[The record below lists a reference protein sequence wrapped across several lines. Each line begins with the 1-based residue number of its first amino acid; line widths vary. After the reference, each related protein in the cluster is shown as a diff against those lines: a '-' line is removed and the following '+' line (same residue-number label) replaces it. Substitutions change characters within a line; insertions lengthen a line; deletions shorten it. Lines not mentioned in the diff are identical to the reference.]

1 MKKQGFTLI
10 ELIGTIVLISVM
22 ALIIV
27 PGVSRI
33 IKQSEINAANQEKE
47 NIILS
52 AKNWVLDNKNSIP
65 KLYNSYMSVYVSDL
79 INKGYIDKEN
89 LSYNG
94 CVRIT
99 NKRGA
104 NQKRDVLKY
113 DYIENISN
121 CTNYVPLDD
130 SDLCELQIDPAPAIF
145 NGKNWCRTPI
155 KVTLHNNSPEAVTN
169 LGIYK
174 DNKKIA
180 DDEININSL
189 KNGENVF
196 YGKVTNNRENYSCV
210 KRLNYDNTGP
220 VITDKST
227 NSGSVATIKFSVED
241 LLSGVNAYY
250 LSDNKIANVN
260 DITTWTKYTNEATIN
275 NKKICHKY
283 YAYAKDNV
291 GNITEK
297 VVGTY
302 DKNICTPTCQLVMNG
317 TKGNDNWYK
326 SGAKIELKNYTTP
339 GDSTISEYGM
349 VNSKTTTNN
358 KTVSLAAVN
367 GKTYYGYVKNNLG
380 YEVWCG
386 PTTTKIDDCTKF
398 TEKVT
403 SSTACTKKC
412 GSGTRTDTYTK
423 TSSTGSGFGCGTRQ
437 ATGVACNTQA
447 CCSSVKYTNGTTCSA
462 KCGGGTYNRLA
473 YSNYDGSRCSSKDT
487 STGGPACNTQ
497 GCCSKVN
504 YGNWSG
510 CSKACEGGTQSRSK
524 TSAYNGSSCGTESR
538 ACNTQGCCSSTY
550 NYPYV
555 RVYNWNYNTKSCD
568 GSTKYRQYNYYMYD
582 CNCQVSNYINRSCG
596 SNPVDIIPSEHSGH
610 YTAKI
615 YYLNN
620 NNGKKACKNDGV
632 AVTSYVKQVCTDGT
646 YANHAYNGNSSVMS
660 FHGSLFYNGV
670 AALVQ
675 SGSFSGWYYNNMPI
689 YPNNKFAANNQYDA
703 CNYACKQYFPN

>member
-47 NIILS
+47 NIILA

-155 KVTLHNNSPEAVTN
+155 KVTLHNNSPETVTN

-317 TKGNDNWYK
+317 TEGNDNWYK

-339 GDSTISEYGM
+339 GDSTLTDYGM

-380 YEVWCG
+380 YEAWCG

-497 GCCSKVN
+497 GCCSKIN
-504 YGNWSG
+504 YGNWGG
-510 CSKACEGGTQSRSK
+510 CSNPCGGGTQSRSK

-538 ACNTQGCCSSTY
+538 ACGGTVGYGIDVYKWGKATETDCSSSSPKRKHSITTYICTCNVSTY
-550 NYPYV
+550 N
-555 RVYNWNYNTKSCD
+555 N
-568 GSTKYRQYNYYMYD
+568 KY
-582 CNCQVSNYINRSCG
+582 CSNSY
-596 SNPVDIIPSEHSGH
+596 VDITYKRPDGTDGTHLKGVA
-610 YTAKI
+610 TI
-615 YYLNN
+615 YYKNN
-620 NNGKKACKNDGV
+620 TNGKKACKGTLPINTYTTKICVYGTPTPIFFHGWYFYDG
-632 AVTSYVKQVCTDGT
+632 ALPSGGLAFNKNGT
-646 YANHAYNGNSSVMS
+646 WAHGFVSKYSSVPS
-660 FHGSLFYNGV
+660 YSSGPS
-670 AALVQ
+670 AACE
-675 SGSFSGWYYNNMPI
+675 YI
-689 YPNNKFAANNQYDA
+689 
-703 CNYACKQYFPN
+703 CKLMYG